1 MGVLLGCCMSF
12 FVLCC
17 NIALIAIGANSK
29 TGYDDEGLSTI
40 IEGDEDRA
48 SRWNTALHVLINAL
62 STTQVLNAPT
72 REDLDVAHAKEEWLD
87 IGRLSN
93 RNLRAIPPSRTML
106 CLVLVLS
113 STPLHMLYVLDE
125 NYQGAN
131 LPLLATTPQCSK
143 LSPTEKVT

>member
-1 MGVLLGCCMSF
+1 
-12 FVLCC
+12 
-17 NIALIAIGANSK
+17 
-29 TGYDDEGLSTI
+29 
-40 IEGDEDRA
+40 
-48 SRWNTALHVLINAL
+48 LHVLINAL
-62 STTQVLNAPT
+62 STMLLSSSNYTTQVLNAPT